1 MKTRRSVLIISV
13 LLFVRLSLS
22 LLLLLLLGLG
32 GCGGGSGSAFSE
44 VHVTSDARATGMRM
58 ELTESCLK
66 CRTVRNKVDQP
77 QFALNCI
84 YSRSV
89 GLEAARSDQANVS
102 PVVDGE
108 GSIRCWGGEFS
119 PLIL

>member
-1 MKTRRSVLIISV
+1 MY
-13 LLFVRLSLS
+13 
-22 LLLLLLLGLG
+22 LLGCRCCYSCYCRD
-32 GCGGGSGSAFSE
+32 GCGDGGGGGFSE
-44 VHVTSDARATGMRM
+44 VHVTSDATATGMGM
-58 ELTESCLK
+58 ALTESCLK

-84 YSRSV
+84 FSSSV
-89 GLEAARSDQANVS
+89 GLEPARSDQANLS
-102 PVVDGE
+102 PMADGE